1 MHDSCT
7 LEKFQFHDLLLGITI
22 TLFIRG
28 GGEAVGDNN
37 ENNKNN
43 FSVNGNENDNM

>member
-7 LEKFQFHDLLLGITI
+7 LEKFQFHDLLPDITI